1 MVQLRRKK
9 KSKEEL
15 DLERKLRIRRAKDS
29 MERFSNKCTNLRESY
44 MEQAV
49 EAKRLGND
57 ALVKK
62 FAVRLINLDNQ
73 QKRAK
78 SLVLMMNDMEL
89 NLEQLKNWTEM
100 STAIHDFVN
109 IFEENGVNYEA
120 IAQIN
125 LEMEKAL
132 NNSEKLSEALD
143 TVLENVG
150 DRLISFDSV
159 DRKALDSM
167 VTNISERAV
176 TTERTSVKEPPAAEP
191 EPAKTSDLDRRIK
204 ESLEEI
210 DREKSK
216 R

>member
-1 MVQLRRKK
+1 MVQLRKKK
-9 KSKEEL
+9 KSKQEL

-29 MERFSNKCTNLRESY
+29 MERFSNKCTNLRENY
-44 MEQAV
+44 MQQAV
-49 EAKRLGND
+49 EAKRLGNE

-89 NLEQLKNWTEM
+89 NLEQLKNWSEM
-100 STAIHDFVN
+100 STAIKDFVD

-143 TVLENVG
+143 SVLENVG
-150 DRLISFDSV
+150 DRLISFDNI
-159 DRKALDSM
+159 DNKALDSM
-167 VTNISERAV
+167 ISNIGERAV
-176 TTERTSVKEPPAAEP
+176 STERSSVKEPQAAPP
-191 EPAKTSDLDRRIK
+191 ESSRTSDLDKRIK

-210 DREKSK
+210 DREKAK
-216 R
+216 K

>member
-1 MVQLRRKK
+1 MVQLRKKK

-29 MERFSNKCTNLRESY
+29 MERFSNKCNNLRESY
-44 MEQAV
+44 MQQAV
-49 EAKRLGND
+49 EAKRLGNEG
-57 ALVKK
+57 LVKK
-62 FAVRLINLDNQ
+62 FAVRLLNLDNQ

-89 NLEQLKNWTEM
+89 NLEQLKNWGEM
-100 STAIHDFVN
+100 STAIKDFVT
-109 IFEENGVNYEA
+109 IFEENGVNYES
-120 IAQIN
+120 IAQLN

-143 TVLENVG
+143 SVLENVG

-159 DRKALDSM
+159 DNKALDSM
-167 VTNISERAV
+167 ISNISERAV
-176 TTERTSVKEPPAAEP
+176 STERSSVKEPQPTSKESSQ
-191 EPAKTSDLDRRIK
+191 TSDLDRRIK

-216 R
+216 K

>member
-1 MVQLRRKK
+1 MVQLRKKK
-9 KSKEEL
+9 KSKQEL

-29 MERFSNKCTNLRESY
+29 MERFSNKCTNLRENY
-44 MEQAV
+44 MDQAV
-49 EAKRLGND
+49 EAKRLGNE

-62 FAVRLINLDNQ
+62 FAVRLLNLDNQ

-100 STAIHDFVN
+100 STAIKDFVD
-109 IFEENGVNYEA
+109 IFEANGVNYEA

-150 DRLISFDSV
+150 DRLVSFDNV
-159 DRKALDSM
+159 DRKSLDSM
-167 VTNISERAV
+167 ISNISERAV
-176 TTERTSVKEPPAAEP
+176 STERSSVRETQHAEP
-191 EPAKTSDLDRRIK
+191 EPAKTSDLDQRIK

-210 DREKSK
+210 DREKAK
-216 R
+216 K